1 MNLNPFKRKKPP
13 EEKAWVNTDQG
24 FMDQSWDPGWWQQ
37 DKKPYIGRTNEAV
50 EACVATLAQTVAM
63 CPVHHLEDLPS
74 GETRR
79 LVGSNAERVLL
90 NPNDYCTRASFFN
103 TIIRC
108 MYYSADG
115 YAIAQRNSTGSIRK
129 LFVTEPTA
137 MEPMQDPETGD
148 VFYWASPT
156 YGRVYNPDTDNIY
169 PARDV
174 LHLRIN
180 VNTKNPLKGETPLT
194 AAANSIAANTAI
206 VGHQAQFFNNM
217 ARPSGVLSTDQLLNK
232 DQMTALR
239 QAFQAQS
246 QKSDSGG
253 VAILGNGLK
262 FQSMS
267 LSSQD
272 SQIIEAFGMT
282 VESIS
287 RVFRVPLQ
295 LINSMTGAT
304 FNNAEATMRWF
315 LASGMGF
322 LLENIELELSKLFG
336 LPFNERLNFDTVALL
351 RSDWKTQIETLGE
364 GVLKGIYS
372 PDEARAKV
380 GLGPVPNGAG
390 AEPRVQQQVVPLSA
404 WEQTLSTPAPAPQS
418 QPEDDTED
426 DTEDDAE
433 MSLYAGIMKGKTY
446 GN

>member
-1 MNLNPFKRKKPP
+1 
-13 EEKAWVNTDQG
+13 
-24 FMDQSWDPGWWQQ
+24 
-37 DKKPYIGRTNEAV
+37 
-50 EACVATLAQTVAM
+50 
-63 CPVHHLEDLPS
+63 
-74 GETRR
+74 
-79 LVGSNAERVLL
+79 
-90 NPNDYCTRASFFN
+90 
-103 TIIRC
+103 
-108 MYYSADG
+108 
-115 YAIAQRNSTGSIRK
+115 
-129 LFVTEPTA
+129 
-137 MEPMQDPETGD
+137 
-148 VFYWASPT
+148 
-156 YGRVYNPDTDNIY
+156 
-169 PARDV
+169 
-174 LHLRIN
+174 
-180 VNTKNPLKGETPLT
+180 
-194 AAANSIAANTAI
+194 
-206 VGHQAQFFNNM
+206 
-217 ARPSGVLSTDQLLNK
+217 
-232 DQMTALR
+232 
-239 QAFQAQS
+239 
-246 QKSDSGG
+246 
-253 VAILGNGLK
+253 LGNGLK